1 MASPVIRSNRSWLV
15 SAFERYS
22 DYSERANQERARR
35 RLGRAANGHYRASAN
50 ASKRAGSE
58 ARSLEVGADLSSS
71 SCDASTCVANSA
83 SASSH
88 APHPGCRLTRSARAP
103 TRSSSTTEGR
113 CCASNARGAEASTA
127 RAWRWWTETRAWC
140 RPTPGRRPRR
150 LPLRAARTPA
160 ASGVLRGHARGGD
173 RREARG
179 VREKGGQAAGGHGV
193 QGSRARAGGPA

>member
-1 MASPVIRSNRSWLV
+1 MSTIA
-15 SAFERYS
+15 
-22 DYSERANQERARR
+22 RAPTPAQ
-35 RLGRAANGHYRASAN
+35 
-50 ASKRAGSE
+50 RAGSE

-193 QGSRARAGGPA
+193 QARGRGQEARHRRRGLENRGAGPGAQGGGAPGGRGGRGRWPEGARGP